1 MVLLMYSSII
11 GVCSL
16 GLALLLRK
24 RSQSKAKRMRNELIR
39 EELIHMEK
47 YKNKSSKEIDEIV
60 EANEKEEE
68 D

>member
-1 MVLLMYSSII
+1 
-11 GVCSL
+11 
-16 GLALLLRK
+16 
-24 RSQSKAKRMRNELIR
+24 MRNELIR